1 MIIFTY
7 LQFGSRGPSP
17 PVETL
22 PQGSGS
28 SVVGSGQGQ
37 GEEDEGI
44 SEERR
49 LSAVAR
55 RVLQRVEEEGEGA
68 NPLEAW
74 KQRAEEVVGLIL

>member
-1 MIIFTY
+1 MITFVY

-28 SVVGSGQGQ
+28 SVVGSGQ

-55 RVLQRVEEEGEGA
+55 RVLQRVEEEGEGT